1 MVLKQTGASVCFW
14 EVYNDR
20 EGSRTKSES
29 QLRGAHLQQASGK
42 GKTHWNDSGNPGHKT
57 QSKYKDLND
66 WTQEIKSHQFSI
78 SYTQSFIPSSLM
90 VLAWQFLPY
99 GFYT

>member
-1 MVLKQTGASVCFW
+1 MVPKQMGASVCVW
-14 EVYNDR
+14 EVCNDR

-29 QLRGAHLQQASGK
+29 QLRGAHLHLASRK
-42 GKTHWNDSGNPGHKT
+42 GETHANDFGNTGHKT

-90 VLAWQFLPY
+90 VLA
-99 GFYT
+99 